1 VPQTPLRE
9 GVGLQLSPDLLV
21 IFKGPT
27 SKGREGKREGRGM
40 EGEGERE
47 EDGE

>member
-1 VPQTPLRE
+1 M
-9 GVGLQLSPDLLV
+9 GLQLSPDLLV